1 MKPRTL
7 FDKIWD
13 AHVVE
18 TLPDGTA
25 LLYIDLH
32 LTHEVTTPQAYA
44 GLRAAARLLGR
55 VIEARRAIAG
65 QMGQAAQHEGDLGA
79 VRGV

>member
-1 MKPRTL
+1 MSGQKPRTL

-32 LTHEVTTPQAYA
+32 LTHEGPRRRPMPAC
-44 GLRAAARLLGR
+44 
-55 VIEARRAIAG
+55 ARRGAG
-65 QMGQAAQHEGDLGA
+65 CAG
-79 VRGV
+79 RT

>member
-1 MKPRTL
+1 MADEGRPRAL

-25 LLYIDLH
+25 LLYIDRH
-32 LTHEVTTPQAYA
+32 LVHEVSSPQAF
-44 GLRAAARLLGR
+44 
-55 VIEARRAIAG
+55 
-65 QMGQAAQHEGDLGA
+65 EG
-79 VRGV
+79 

>member
-1 MKPRTL
+1 MSAAKPRTL

-25 LLYIDLH
+25 ILYIDKH
-32 LTHEVTTPQAYA
+32 LSLIH
-44 GLRAAARLLGR
+44 
-55 VIEARRAIAG
+55 I
-65 QMGQAAQHEGDLGA
+65 
-79 VRGV
+79 